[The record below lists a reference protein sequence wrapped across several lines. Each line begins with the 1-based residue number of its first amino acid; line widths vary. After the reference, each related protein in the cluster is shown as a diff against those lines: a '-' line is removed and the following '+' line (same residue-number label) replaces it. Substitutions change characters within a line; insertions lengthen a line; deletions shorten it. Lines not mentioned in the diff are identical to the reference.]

1 MVYDTQ
7 FIENVFKKISLNG
20 DFKPPSD
27 NNFPTGF
34 GLGNTSPQSTTPSL
48 SDNVEKDVENL
59 LQRMKNVDEHLQ
71 IIHEILQIGQDGRN
85 GTYISQVISHLEE
98 RIDHLLSPSA
108 PPAPDRGSPQGGQ
121 GNTNTPIPV
130 GGLGLSNKP
139 DEFYTVEQE
148 DEVKIYR
155 YYLQNN
161 GTNYTVYTIS
171 PNPNDGIGYV
181 ADDGANVDIGASG
194 EKVQGEPVKKPVHR
208 TVSATLKDKNIQAG
222 RRVMNRMNDGFVE

>member
-1 MVYDTQ
+1 M
-7 FIENVFKKISLNG
+7 NG

-59 LQRMKNVDEHLQ
+59 LQRMQNVDEHLQ

-85 GTYISQVISHLEE
+85 GTYISQVIRHLEE

-108 PPAPDRGSPQGGQ
+108 PPAPNRGSPQGGQ

-130 GGLGLSNKP
+130 GGLGSSDAQDL
-139 DEFYTVEQE
+139 
-148 DEVKIYR
+148 
-155 YYLQNN
+155 L
-161 GTNYTVYTIS
+161 
-171 PNPNDGIGYV
+171 
-181 ADDGANVDIGASG
+181 NVDATHDAIFTNVNNVMKVYIPRNQESDDTKFYIITFKDHPQGRANKGLEIKSIEIGALASVNNAYRVDTMALKALKNNDVY
-194 EKVQGEPVKKPVHR
+194 EKFAKDGGQFYEP
-208 TVSATLKDKNIQAG
+208 
-222 RRVMNRMNDGFVE
+222 EEY